1 MNNQRN
7 KEATKTKRAKKL
19 FKQWQDGELWI
30 SDLTVRP
37 DEIFVPIWDERLQ
50 KINYRYYVSNY
61 GQVLSFINPEPKVLK
76 NYEVTGKYLECGNK
90 WRVNRLVWFSFMV
103 DAIRRNQQLDPEYDE
118 IRSIND
124 LRKLRDVNIHH
135 VDKNPQNNQF
145 INLRAYKT
153 EIHDMLHKI
162 DKTKDEIERLKLIS
176 KIPSDSKSCRIYM
189 FDDRVE
195 VKEARQIRF
204 TERGQQEFWNMV
216 AGLNAALFKDHIE
229 KKIS

>member
-1 MNNQRN
+1 M
-7 KEATKTKRAKKL
+7 
-19 FKQWQDGELWI
+19 
-30 SDLTVRP
+30 
-37 DEIFVPIWDERLQ
+37 
-50 KINYRYYVSNY
+50 
-61 GQVLSFINPEPKVLK
+61 
-76 NYEVTGKYLECGNK
+76 
-90 WRVNRLVWFSFMV
+90 
-103 DAIRRNQQLDPEYDE
+103 
-118 IRSIND
+118 
-124 LRKLRDVNIHH
+124 NIHH